1 VLSKYVLLN
10 TNYYILNTKNS
21 MANLKEIR
29 NRISSINSTMQITSA
44 MKMVSAAKLKKA
56 QDAITAMRPYSS
68 KLTELLQSLSA
79 TLEGNV
85 GGAYSEQREVNKV
98 LLVAITSNRGLCGGF
113 NSSIIKKTVTAISET
128 YKDVEVDLLTIGKK
142 GNDILS
148 KEYNVIEN
156 NNSIFDNLTFD
167 NVAEI
172 AEQLMNLFVDGTYD
186 KIEIVYNSF
195 KNAATQ
201 ITKLEQFLP
210 IQPIE
215 SEESVTLDYIFE
227 PSKEE
232 IVLEL
237 IPKSLKTQLYK
248 AIRDSYA
255 SEHGA
260 RMTAMHKAT
269 DNAKELRDE
278 LKLTYNKAR
287 QAAITNEILEIV
299 GGAEALNN

>member
-1 VLSKYVLLN
+1 
-10 TNYYILNTKNS
+10 

-29 NRISSINSTMQITSA
+29 NRISSVTSTMQITSA

-56 QDAITAMRPYSS
+56 QDAITAMRPYAD

-79 TLEGNV
+79 SLDTDSSGE
-85 GGAYSEQREVNKV
+85 YSNQREVKKV
-98 LLVAITSNRGLCGGF
+98 LIVAITSNRGLAGAF
-113 NSSIIKKTVTAISET
+113 NSNIIKEVNTLTSQT
-128 YKDVEVDLLTIGKK
+128 YAGKDVSYLVIGKK
-142 GNDILS
+142 ANDAF
-148 KEYNVIEN
+148 KKTQKVIANE
-156 NNSIFDNLTFD
+156 SQVFDDLTFE
-167 NVAEI
+167 NVATI
-172 AEQLMNLFVDGTYD
+172 AELLMDKFVAGDFD
-186 KIEIVYNSF
+186 KIEVVYNKF

-201 ITKLEQFLP
+201 IVMTEQFLP
-210 IQPIE
+210 IVPVQ
-215 SEESVTLDYIFE
+215 SASNVGVDYIFE
-227 PSKEE
+227 PEKEA
-232 IVLEL
+232 IVKQL

-248 AIRDSYA
+248 GIRDSFA

-269 DNAKELRDE
+269 DNATELRDQ